1 MREYDYLSSLGS
13 GVGIVEKAC
22 MGIHQTFLAFAVS
35 HLVLAVLL
43 AAHRYQGHASL
54 SCSAAA
60 AEREDTSNRIHRNSR
75 DKLLP
80 SCQAHACTSSIEA
93 S

>member
-35 HLVLAVLL
+35 QLEFSLV
-43 AAHRYQGHASL
+43 
-54 SCSAAA
+54 
-60 AEREDTSNRIHRNSR
+60 
-75 DKLLP
+75 
-80 SCQAHACTSSIEA
+80 
-93 S
+93 